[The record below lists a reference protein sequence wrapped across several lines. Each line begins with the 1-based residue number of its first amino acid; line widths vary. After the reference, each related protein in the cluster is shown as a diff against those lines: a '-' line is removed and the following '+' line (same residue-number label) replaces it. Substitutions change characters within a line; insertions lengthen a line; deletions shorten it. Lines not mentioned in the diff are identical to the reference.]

1 LDKVMPHISQFGQAV
16 TDRLITRPTAYQ
28 LVASDIAS
36 NVIKLT
42 TYAPLLAGSS
52 LELYTG
58 KFTDYSDF
66 HLGLISQLDHR
77 SYALHFDGEYLYGAF
92 PFTHATVDWQFQTNS
107 NALYLTYSENHLAT
121 GTVPMYIGDSTYKID
136 IYRAGNDNFQNAY
149 RINAL
154 LDPSSAQDAAT
165 KNYVDTH
172 TWDRLTSTNGTL
184 VLTDTG
190 VAGHHVLTSS
200 LSYVDSPSAWKITN
214 AANALYLSSSTAYMH
229 IGTGTPSILNLL
241 TLIGKSSDGHNTALS
256 FVMTNDSVDNAVYSA
271 RFNGSITRNNASASI
286 YGSSSF
292 ASYDGVNG
300 GTVYG
305 LFGSNSYI
313 TSLNGRAVSMTTA
326 FGALVGFY
334 AGSAMTITGNCGG
347 GSFGFDINDTAS
359 VITHGMAIDVADM
372 NGNSSGGS
380 GTVSKYSGIHIGN
393 SVWDAT
399 DGQAIRID
407 DQSSWGGNAADKGNI
422 SMEGGNW
429 DSGHIQLGTAHIW
442 FDGTH
447 IRGKVSAP
455 TSASD
460 GSIIV

>member
-1 LDKVMPHISQFGQAV
+1 MPHIFQTGQNT
-16 TDRLITRPTAYQ
+16 TDRLITHGSGYQ
-28 LVASDIAS
+28 FVASDSGTNI
-36 NVIKLT
+36 IKLT
-42 TYAPLLAGSS
+42 TLAPTLIGSS

-58 KFTDYSDF
+58 KFTSYSDI

-77 SYALHFDGEYLYGAF
+77 SYALYLDGEYLYGAF
-92 PFTHATVDWQFQTNS
+92 PFSHATVDWRFQTNG

-121 GTVPMYIGDSTYKID
+121 GTVPMYIGDSTYKVD
-136 IYRAGNDNFQNAY
+136 IYRSGNDNFQNAY

-154 LDPSSAQDAAT
+154 LDPSAAQDAAT
-165 KNYVDTH
+165 KNYVDTR
-172 TWDRLTSTNGTL
+172 TMDRLTSTNGTL

-200 LSYVDSPSAWKITN
+200 LSYIDSPSAWKITN

-229 IGTGTPSILNLL
+229 IGSGTPSASNLL
-241 TLIGKSSDGHNTALS
+241 TLIGKSSDAHYTALS

-300 GTVYG
+300 GTIYG

-313 TSLNGRAVSMTTA
+313 TSFSGRTVSMTTA

-393 SVWDAT
+393 SVWDAI

-407 DQSSWGGNAADKGNI
+407 DQSAWGGNSATKGNI
-422 SMEGGNW
+422 VMEGGNW

-447 IRGKVSAP
+447 LYAKNSAP
-455 TSASD
+455 TSSTD
-460 GSIIV
+460 GTILSLI